1 MASLIHLVYFRMI
14 IVNLI
19 NFSSFVRCLHFAGN
33 RLMTQCLEE
42 HYYNNSS
49 TTTSDIANNL
59 KYSSI
64 AQLVSARKPKSIRY
78 NDRPIKHTMLYL
90 SLIIIMMSS
99 DVELNPGPRQPKY
112 PCQICHK
119 AVTWKTRGVACDDC
133 SKWYHTDC
141 MHMS

>member
-1 MASLIHLVYFRMI
+1 MTHLTSLLVTALITISLI
-14 IVNLI
+14 
-19 NFSSFVRCLHFAGN
+19 
-33 RLMTQCLEE
+33 TQCLEE

-49 TTTSDIANNL
+49 TTTLDIANNL

-64 AQLVSARKPKSIRY
+64 AQLVSARKPKSIRLY
-78 NDRPIKHTMLYL
+78 LMDLGFLADRPIKYTMLYF
-90 SLIIIMMSS
+90 SLIIIMKSS

-133 SKWYHTDC
+133 SMWYHTDC
-141 MHMS
+141 MHIPTQIYESL

>member
-1 MASLIHLVYFRMI
+1 MIHLTSLLVTA
-14 IVNLI
+14 LI
-19 NFSSFVRCLHFAGN
+19 TIS
-33 RLMTQCLEE
+33 LMTQCLEE

-112 PCQICHK
+112 LCQICHK

-141 MHMS
+141 MQMPTQIYMSL